1 MELNM
6 NKIQVFRNEQFG
18 NIRTIEIDGEPWF
31 VGKDVAEALGYGNSR
46 DALRYHVANTDKG
59 VETFDTPGG
68 RQPLAII
75 NESGVYALILGSKLP
90 TAQKFKHWVT
100 AEVLPSI
107 RRHGIYIAPNLTRSR
122 QLCPKPDRELSTVTA
137 IAEEYGMTAW
147 GLNRL
152 LEQLGIQI
160 KINDVWMLRAPFMG
174 RGLTE
179 TKRIPIFEGSEVHL
193 GLCMYWTRKG
203 TQFLYQIL
211 KAHRVCPISKRTLSR
226 IACGG
231 LSAQR
236 TQKSHHSL

>member
-1 MELNM
+1 M
-6 NKIQVFRNEQFG
+6 NEADIKTFVNEQFG
-18 NIRTIEIDGEPWF
+18 RIRIIEIDGEPWF
-31 VGKDVAEALGYGNSR
+31 VGKDVAEALGYEAARN
-46 DALRYHVANTDKG
+46 ALREHVSEQDRNSARFQCGNRGNPNMT
-59 VETFDTPGG
+59 V
-68 RQPLAII
+68 I

-107 RRHGIYIAPNLTRSR
+107 RRHGIYIAPNLTRSSR
-122 QLCPKPDRELSTVTA
+122 LCPKPDRELSTVTA

-160 KINDVWMLRAPFMG
+160 KINDVWMLRAQFMG

-179 TKRIPIFEGSEVHL
+179 TKRIPIVEGSEVHL

-231 LSAQR
+231 LSGQK
-236 TQKSHHSL
+236 TQKIHHSL